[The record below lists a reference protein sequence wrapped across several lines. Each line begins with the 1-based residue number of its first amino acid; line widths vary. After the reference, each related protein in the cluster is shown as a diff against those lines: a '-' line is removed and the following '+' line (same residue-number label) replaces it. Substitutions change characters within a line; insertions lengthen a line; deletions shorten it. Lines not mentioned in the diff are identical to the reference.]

1 MGISFE
7 IIGALYI
14 ACLYHY
20 HSTRGISVGT
30 IVYTNDTLRREKE
43 NPSELEPIKVLRKTL
58 PGHLLLTA

>member
-30 IVYTNDTLRREKE
+30 IVYTNDTLRREKDL
-43 NPSELEPIKVLRKTL
+43 SEREGEPGR
-58 PGHLLLTA
+58 A